1 MLNTNVVLNTLVRGE
16 KREFNHMIL
25 PPTENLVK
33 GYWDQIAH
41 KYLEERWTSKNP
53 VKELMAVVTDLNVL
67 NILEL
72 IALLQNFIHAFVY
85 SCIHSL
91 LKWPASTPQI

>member
-41 KYLEERWTSKNP
+41 KYLEER
-53 VKELMAVVTDLNVL
+53 
-67 NILEL
+67 
-72 IALLQNFIHAFVY
+72 
-85 SCIHSL
+85 
-91 LKWPASTPQI
+91 